1 MLKKIRMR
9 PSDRLQL
16 VKPLRR
22 ARLRRRA
29 LRQIS
34 PGRPSELSD
43 DQFKQF
49 TAVLHEP
56 LEEAGY
62 DDPAWSSVLAQRY
75 LIETFD
81 VAFSRRHVCRPMYKA
96 RVSTKSP
103 RPEPISG
110 DEDEREEFEEIKK
123 VGRRDE
129 DATVVTI

>member
-34 PGRPSELSD
+34 PGCPSKLSD

-56 LEEAGY
+56 PEEAGY
-62 DDPAWSSVLAQRY
+62 DDPAWSSVLAKHY
-75 LIETFD
+75 LTETFD
-81 VAFSRRHVCRPMYKA
+81 IAFSRHHLCRLIHKA

-110 DEDEREEFEEIKK
+110 DEDEREEFEEVKK